1 MYVYKLIDFLIINFI
16 IILYYPKLR
25 RKKGLVLRSLYKI
38 FILTTLRSERTQKLK
53 EWIDSE
59 TSSIILDFLSIHLL
73 RHYLLVLPGRYFAI
87 SVHLVVPC
95 SIIYSASRL
104 SSSIVHWPFLI
115 SGLSTFYHLKR
126 QSSLDLDVR

>member
-1 MYVYKLIDFLIINFI
+1 MNVYKLIDFLFFFI

-25 RKKGLVLRSLYKI
+25 RKKGLVLRSLKI
-38 FILTTLRSERTQKLK
+38 FILTILRSERTQKLK

-73 RHYLLVLPGRYFAI
+73 RHYLLVLPGRYLAI
-87 SVHLVVPC
+87 SLHLDVPC

-115 SGLSTFYHLKR
+115 SGLSTFYHLNR